1 MWDGFTFIEEQ
12 RKRREINAI
21 IGTENRILFIADT
34 FKVSEREDIC
44 KKEIKEFGKAA
55 LSIDSEVWLNR
66 KNDVVHSTF
75 FKKKCGI
82 ARI

>member
-12 RKRREINAI
+12 RKRREINAV

-44 KKEIKEFGKAA
+44 KKEIKESGKGCF
-55 LSIDSEVWLNR
+55 I
-66 KNDVVHSTF
+66 H
-75 FKKKCGI
+75 
-82 ARI
+82 